1 MQCPHCAKP
10 LKKVNDYVPPTCGK
24 SECQE
29 AAYRANME
37 RVKPK
42 KRKLQPKLQPKEGAL
57 KADGT
62 KWVKVPGGL
71 EKLEL
76 SADHRKEGKLH
87 VLADTLREKLDR
99 ERAVIKSFN
108 IGLTEDPARA
118 FESSISTFGAA
129 ACLRIYAQALQAI
142 TTSEGKPELHRKKQ
156 DGTTFNTLDNL
167 IEYSQKE
174 VNRRAA
180 SPARSSSPTSNL
192 MDQQYLAAW
201 ADVLEMILWS

>member
-1 MQCPHCAKP
+1 MQCPHCAARIPKDRG
-10 LKKVNDYVPPTCGK
+10 LSVTCGK

-29 AAYRANME
+29 AEFKANQE
-37 RVKPK
+37 RNKPK
-42 KRKLQPKLQPKEGAL
+42 KRKLKPKEGAL

-62 KWVKVPGGL
+62 KWTSQPGGI

-129 ACLRIYAQALQAI
+129 ARLRIYTQALQAI